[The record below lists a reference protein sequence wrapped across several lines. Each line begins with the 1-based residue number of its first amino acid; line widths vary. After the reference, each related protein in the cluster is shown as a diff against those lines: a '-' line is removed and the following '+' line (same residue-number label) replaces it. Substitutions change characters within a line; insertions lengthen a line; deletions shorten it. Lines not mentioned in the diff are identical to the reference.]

1 MAVRA
6 GSDCVGDSVATAIS
20 KTLQA
25 MYLQIR
31 SAPSLRNGDAFPQ
44 HSQTPFA
51 KSKTHATTS
60 ALRTYCEVI
69 ISVVR
74 GFWLPIGGERVF
86 FLRML
91 ETSVWNGTISAELR
105 FSSRLMI
112 FSISPATFRPTFFVG
127 LEPLPNL
134 SP

>member
-51 KSKTHATTS
+51 KSKTHETTS

-74 GFWLPIGGERVF
+74 GFGFLLAENVF
-86 FLRML
+86 SFYGCWKHRFGMGL
-91 ETSVWNGTISAELR
+91 SV
-105 FSSRLMI
+105 
-112 FSISPATFRPTFFVG
+112 
-127 LEPLPNL
+127 PNFG
-134 SP
+134 SQAG